1 MQGNFLEA
9 VATYEQALAINKQLV
24 ERDPKSTV
32 YQNDLSASYEKL
44 GDVAFKQSHTAEALG
59 SYQLCLKLRQTLVEW
74 DNSDSEFRH
83 GLSAIHEKVG
93 DALKAQGKL
102 DAAVEEYQQS
112 LDQRRTLADQ
122 DKFNAGGQH
131 DLIVLLC
138 KLASARSSTESS
150 DNVLKAKMLLQ
161 EATNLAAEY
170 NGADRQK
177 LIDSIKQS
185 SQAFGQ

>member
-1 MQGNFLEA
+1 MQDNFPEA

-44 GDVAFKQSHTAEALG
+44 GDVAFRQSHTAEALG
-59 SYQLCLKLRQTLVEW
+59 SYQLCLKLRQALVEW
-74 DNSDSEFRH
+74 DNSDTGFRD
-83 GLSAIHEKVG
+83 GLSAIHEKVA
-93 DALKAQGKL
+93 DVLKAQGKL

-138 KLASARSSTESS
+138 KLASAKSLTEGS
-150 DNVLKAKMLLQ
+150 DNVLKAKALLQ
-161 EATNLAAEY
+161 EAINLAAEY
-170 NGADRQK
+170 NGADRQT

-185 SQAFGQ
+185 SQGLGQ

>member
-1 MQGNFLEA
+1 
-9 VATYEQALAINKQLV
+9 
-24 ERDPKSTV
+24 
-32 YQNDLSASYEKL
+32 
-44 GDVAFKQSHTAEALG
+44 
-59 SYQLCLKLRQTLVEW
+59 
-74 DNSDSEFRH
+74 
-83 GLSAIHEKVG
+83 LSAIYEKVG

-138 KLASARSSTESS
+138 KLAGAKSLTEGS
-150 DNVLKAKMLLQ
+150 DNELKAKMLLQ

-185 SQAFGQ
+185 AQALGQ